1 MSENEADES
10 ENEHDEGDSHDNDG
24 ESEGDGLI
32 YCQSCDVNCTSDT
45 MMSRMGTPTAAYAQR
60 V

>member
-45 MMSRMGTPTAAYAQR
+45 MMSKDGDPYCSLCQR